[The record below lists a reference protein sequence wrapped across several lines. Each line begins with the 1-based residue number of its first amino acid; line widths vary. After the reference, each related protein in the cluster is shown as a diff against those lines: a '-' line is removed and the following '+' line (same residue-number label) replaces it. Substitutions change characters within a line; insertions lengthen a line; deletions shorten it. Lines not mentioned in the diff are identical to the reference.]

1 MTKKRSKGFANS
13 DSIRKTKFSE
23 DKKFDYKLRDRWGT
37 GSGWGVGGGAL
48 VGAGRRGFKK
58 EGIKNGINISSLKI
72 NLLLLL
78 VVVVVELFGCTN
90 VSVNVH
96 LYNVV

>member
-1 MTKKRSKGFANS
+1 MGH
-13 DSIRKTKFSE
+13 
-23 DKKFDYKLRDRWGT
+23 
-37 GSGWGVGGGAL
+37 GVRLGGG
-48 VGAGRRGFKK
+48 GRGIGGGGGRGFKK